1 MRKGHAPRSSRK
13 IFMPRTNNQGAATSD
28 TPLPKEVAGK
38 AAQVWLADDKLSMR
52 AL

>member
-1 MRKGHAPRSSRK
+1 LEAELVSIAGVYR
-13 IFMPRTNNQGAATSD
+13 TSD

>member
-1 MRKGHAPRSSRK
+1 MDQEDLSLFKAKAQAELNRLEAES
-13 IFMPRTNNQGAATSD
+13 TA
-28 TPLPKEVAGK
+28 KEVAGK